1 MAGLGPTLRF
11 DAFPRWPLV
20 LQALAAAILIGSLSH
35 APSEPAAWLAG
46 KIVIAAIATA
56 AVGWRGNFLLLA
68 RPS

>member
-1 MAGLGPTLRF
+1 
-11 DAFPRWPLV
+11 V
-20 LQALAAAILIGSLSH
+20 LQALAAALLIGSLSH

-46 KIVIAAIATA
+46 KVVIAAIVTA